1 MFARTK
7 SEMSYE
13 EVAEGILALPLYDA
27 SSCRSILASV
37 RRCDGWESATVRVQS
52 DDGGF
57 SSAPQS
63 DVRAATILAEHRVT
77 RMLPDFDD
85 KMTSTIKPLI
95 KQFWGVDLLEHSGT
109 QLVRYLPGGRYLA
122 HVDAGQD
129 MEDRY
134 FSVVCYLNSDFEGGS
149 TWFPN
154 LSYRAIPQS
163 GKTILF
169 PARYLHSAEPVL
181 DGEKYV
187 LVTWVL
193 GPVPIKWI

>member
-1 MFARTK
+1 MT
-7 SEMSYE
+7 YE
-13 EVAEGILALPLYDA
+13 EIAEGILALPLYDA
-27 SSCRSILASV
+27 KTCRSILESV
-37 RRCDGWESATVRVQS
+37 RRSDDWVSATVRLQS
-52 DDGGF
+52 DDGRF
-57 SSAPQS
+57 NSAPQS
-63 DVRAATILAEHRVT
+63 DVRAATILAEHHVT
-77 RMLPDFDD
+77 RMLPDFED
-85 KMTSTIKPLI
+85 KMATMIKPLI
-95 KQFWGVDLLEHSGT
+95 KQFWGVDLQEHSGT

-154 LSYRAIPQS
+154 LSYRAIPQC

-169 PARYLHSAEPVL
+169 PSKYLHSAEPVL
-181 DGEKYV
+181 QGEKYV